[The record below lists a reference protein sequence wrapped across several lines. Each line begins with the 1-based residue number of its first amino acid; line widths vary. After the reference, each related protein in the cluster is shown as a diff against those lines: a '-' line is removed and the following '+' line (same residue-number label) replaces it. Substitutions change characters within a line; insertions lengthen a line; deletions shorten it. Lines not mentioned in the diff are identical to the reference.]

1 MKRKILLQR
10 AIGGYDTVEAEMFS
24 VDLKPND
31 CILMCTDGLSNMV
44 EDADILKIVKSAPD
58 IETAA
63 KNLVA
68 AANANGGK
76 DNITVMII
84 EP

>member
-1 MKRKILLQR
+1 M
-10 AIGGYDTVEAEMFS
+10 
-24 VDLKPND
+24 
-31 CILMCTDGLSNMV
+31 
-44 EDADILKIVKSAPD
+44 SAPD

-63 KNLVA
+63 KNLVV

>member
-1 MKRKILLQR
+1 
-10 AIGGYDTVEAEMFS
+10 MFS

-58 IETAA
+58 IEPAA

>member
-1 MKRKILLQR
+1 
-10 AIGGYDTVEAEMFS
+10 MFS
-24 VDLKPND
+24 FDLKPYD
-31 CILMCTDGLSNMV
+31 CILMCTDGLRNMV

-68 AANANGGK
+68 AAYANGGK